1 MFAIKTKISYGF
13 FSEMSLS
20 KYIDSHL
27 PTLVLSGLVQLED
40 VCIKVSV
47 LLPDYDLDR
56 HQTQRLC
63 MCRNLEVKQ
72 PGEKGTLKTK
82 IMNV

>member
-27 PTLVLSGLVQLED
+27 PTLVLSGLVQLKD

-47 LLPDYDLDR
+47 LLPD
-56 HQTQRLC
+56 
-63 MCRNLEVKQ
+63 
-72 PGEKGTLKTK
+72 
-82 IMNV
+82 